1 MAKETI
7 YDKDQQQLV
16 KDLGNRNAK
25 AFEHL
30 FVTRYK
36 GLCRFAHA
44 FVDSYEEAEE
54 VVQDMFARIWE
65 KGLQLNAS
73 VSLDNYLCVSVR
85 NACLRKVEREARLVD
100 LEAARTVE
108 YEETKERD
116 MTPVWKAVDELPEQ
130 CRVILKLVVLEDM
143 KYSEVAEKLGVSVN
157 TVKTQIKIAYRI
169 LRSKLSKEQ
178 LTLLFLRF

>member
-100 LEAARTVE
+100 LEAARNVE

-116 MTPVWKAVDELPEQ
+116 MTPDA
-130 CRVILKLVVLEDM
+130 
-143 KYSEVAEKLGVSVN
+143 G
-157 TVKTQIKIAYRI
+157 
-169 LRSKLSKEQ
+169 
-178 LTLLFLRF
+178 

>member
-65 KGLQLNAS
+65 KGAAIEYFGVVGQLF
-73 VSLDNYLCVSVR
+73 VCVC
-85 NACLRKVEREARLVD
+85 AECLF
-100 LEAARTVE
+100 
-108 YEETKERD
+108 EEGGNGSPLGGFGGGKE
-116 MTPVWKAVDELPEQ
+116 
-130 CRVILKLVVLEDM
+130 C
-143 KYSEVAEKLGVSVN
+143 GV
-157 TVKTQIKIAYRI
+157 
-169 LRSKLSKEQ
+169 
-178 LTLLFLRF
+178 

>member
-1 MAKETI
+1 M
-7 YDKDQQQLV
+7 
-16 KDLGNRNAK
+16 
-25 AFEHL
+25 
-30 FVTRYK
+30 
-36 GLCRFAHA
+36 
-44 FVDSYEEAEE
+44 
-54 VVQDMFARIWE
+54 
-65 KGLQLNAS
+65 
-73 VSLDNYLCVSVR
+73 CVSVR

-100 LEAARTVE
+100 LEAARNVE

-116 MTPVWKAVDELPEQ
+116 MTPVWKAVDDLPEQ

>member
-30 FVTRYK
+30 FVTHYK

-100 LEAARTVE
+100 LEAARNVE

-116 MTPVWKAVDELPEQ
+116 MTPVWKAVDDLPEQ

-143 KYSEVAEKLGVSVN
+143 KYSEVAERLGVSVN
-157 TVKTQIKIAYRI
+157 TVKTQINPN
-169 LRSKLSKEQ
+169 RSLGFPSVVWQ
-178 LTLLFLRF
+178 